1 MKNKSNIVFITIVF
15 LSIFMN
21 ACKKNNK
28 NTNDA
33 NVLQKKNVSKIA
45 SSETVYFDNMEE
57 VIFWFDGLYENGDYI
72 NLSINK
78 NNQKIVITSS
88 GNSGNT
94 DSGNNAKHTYTSDSK
109 LTFAKWCNEYLK
121 KGGCLKIGYDKSTET
136 YWADSIP
143 C

>member
-21 ACKKNNK
+21 ASTKNNK

-78 NNQKIVITSS
+78 NSQKIVITSS

-94 DSGNNAKHTYTSDSK
+94 DSGNNAKHTYNSDSK

>member
-21 ACKKNNK
+21 ACTKNNK

-78 NNQKIVITSS
+78 NNQKQQKTNQNCCS
-88 GNSGNT
+88 G
-94 DSGNNAKHTYTSDSK
+94 
-109 LTFAKWCNEYLK
+109 
-121 KGGCLKIGYDKSTET
+121 
-136 YWADSIP
+136 
-143 C
+143 

>member
-1 MKNKSNIVFITIVF
+1 MKNKSIIVFITIVF

-21 ACKKNNK
+21 ACTKNNK

-57 VIFWFDGLYENGDYI
+57 VIFWFDGLYENGDNI

-78 NNQKIVITSS
+78 NNQKIIITSS

>member
-21 ACKKNNK
+21 ACTKNNK

-78 NNQKIVITSS
+78 NSQKIVITSS

-109 LTFAKWCNEYLK
+109 QTFAKWCNENLK

>member
-21 ACKKNNK
+21 ACTKNNK

-78 NNQKIVITSS
+78 NNQKIFITSS

-94 DSGNNAKHTYTSDSK
+94 DSGNNTKHTYTSDSK

>member
-21 ACKKNNK
+21 ACTKNNK

-109 LTFAKWCNEYLK
+109 QTFAKWCNEYLK

>member
-21 ACKKNNK
+21 ACTKNNK

-57 VIFWFDGLYENGDYI
+57 VLYWFDGLYENGDYI

-109 LTFAKWCNEYLK
+109 QTFAKWCNENLK
-121 KGGCLKIGYDKSTET
+121 KGGCLKIGYDKSNET

>member
-109 LTFAKWCNEYLK
+109 QTFAKWCNEYLK

>member
-1 MKNKSNIVFITIVF
+1 MKRISKLVIITLVFSSFI
-15 LSIFMN
+15 LN
-21 ACKKNNK
+21 ACKENNQFIS
-28 NTNDA
+28 NDKT
-33 NVLQKKNVSKIA
+33 LQKKLTTKTTAV
-45 SSETVYFDNMEE
+45 ETVYFDNMEE
-57 VIFWFDGLYENGDYI
+57 VLYWFDGLYENGDYI

-78 NNQKIVITSS
+78 NNQKIFITSS

-121 KGGCLKIGYDKSTET
+121 KGGCLKIGNNKSTET

>member
-1 MKNKSNIVFITIVF
+1 MKNKSIIVFITIVF

-21 ACKKNNK
+21 ACTKNNK

-78 NNQKIVITSS
+78 NNQKIFITSS

>member
-1 MKNKSNIVFITIVF
+1 MKNKSIIVFITIVF

-21 ACKKNNK
+21 ACTKNNK

-57 VIFWFDGLYENGDYI
+57 VIFWFDGLYENGDNI

>member
-1 MKNKSNIVFITIVF
+1 
-15 LSIFMN
+15 MN

-109 LTFAKWCNEYLK
+109 QTFAKWCNEYLK

>member
-1 MKNKSNIVFITIVF
+1 
-15 LSIFMN
+15 MN
-21 ACKKNNK
+21 ACTKNNK

-33 NVLQKKNVSKIA
+33 NVLQKKNVTKIA
-45 SSETVYFDNMEE
+45 SSETVYFDNIEE
-57 VIFWFDGLYENGDYI
+57 VLYWFDGLYENGDYT

-78 NNQKIVITSS
+78 NSQKIFITSS

-109 LTFAKWCNEYLK
+109 LTFAKWCNEHLK

>member
-21 ACKKNNK
+21 ACTKNNK

-78 NNQKIVITSS
+78 NNQKIVITNS

-109 LTFAKWCNEYLK
+109 QTFAKWCNEYLK

>member
-21 ACKKNNK
+21 ACTKNNK

-78 NNQKIVITSS
+78 NNQKIVITNS

-109 LTFAKWCNEYLK
+109 LTFAKWCNENLK